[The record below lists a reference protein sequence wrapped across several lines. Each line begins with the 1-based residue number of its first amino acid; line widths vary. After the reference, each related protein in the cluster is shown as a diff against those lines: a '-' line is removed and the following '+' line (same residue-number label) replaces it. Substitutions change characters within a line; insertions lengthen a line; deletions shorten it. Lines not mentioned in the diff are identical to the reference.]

1 MLDRRRRSVPIALL
15 FAAALS
21 GSAAGQAAA
30 SSQHQAAEAAPA
42 IPDSLRGRSGQL
54 RAFVAAPPA
63 ETVLSVSAG
72 PAADPPALVPPVY
85 TLRDSVGGGVF
96 HFITLIP
103 FDRKRDGRVGAYR
116 VGRWP
121 AERRPARSPQD
132 ALPAG
137 FIAVTPEMQ
146 SMTISTNF
154 TLGDF
159 LPERDQQ
166 AEVWPKPLV
175 LELRLVDKLE
185 LILAALRDSGVVAPR
200 IRMMSAFRTPNVTLG
215 GARTSL
221 SPDSRHQYG
230 DAADF
235 IVDADG
241 DGRLDDLNRD
251 GRRDLADARWLVRV
265 ILALEAQHPDLVGG
279 IGVYR
284 RDGGNGHFLHV
295 DTRGERARWGL
306 Q

>member
-1 MLDRRRRSVPIALL
+1 M

-30 SSQHQAAEAAPA
+30 SPQHQARDAAPA
-42 IPDSLRGRSGQL
+42 IPESLRGHSGQL
-54 RAFVAAPPA
+54 RAYVAAPA
-63 ETVLSVSAG
+63 ADTARTIAAG
-72 PAADPPALVPPVY
+72 PSEPPTLIPPVY
-85 TLRDSVGGGVF
+85 TFRDSAGGGVF
-96 HFITLIP
+96 HFITLLP

-146 SMTISTNF
+146 SLMISTHF

-159 LPERDQQ
+159 LPERDAQ

-185 LILAALRDSGVVAPR
+185 LILTALRDSGIAAPR
-200 IRMMSAFRTPNVTLG
+200 LRMMSAFRTPNVTLG
-215 GARTSL
+215 GARTAL

-241 DGRLDDLNRD
+241 DGRLDDLDRD
-251 GRRDLADARWLVRV
+251 GRRDLGDARWLVRV
-265 ILALEAQHPDLVGG
+265 IRAIEAEHPDLVGG

>member
-1 MLDRRRRSVPIALL
+1 MLARRRRSVPIALFL
-15 FAAALS
+15 AAALT

-30 SSQHQAAEAAPA
+30 DAHPLAAEPAPL
-42 IPDSLRGRSGQL
+42 IPDSLRGRSGHL
-54 RAFVAAPPA
+54 RALVATPPPESA
-63 ETVLSVSAG
+63 LTVAAG
-72 PAADPPALVPPVY
+72 PAADPPSLIPPVY
-85 TLRDSVGGGVF
+85 TLRDSAGGGVF

-103 FDRKRDGRVGAYR
+103 FDRKRDGRVGEYR

-121 AERRPARSPQD
+121 AERRPARSAHD
-132 ALPAG
+132 ALPPG

-146 SMTISTNF
+146 SLAISTHF

-159 LPERDQQ
+159 LPVHDAQ
-166 AEVWPKPLV
+166 AAVWPKPLV
-175 LELRLVDKLE
+175 LDLRLVDKME
-185 LILAALRDSGVVAPR
+185 LILTALRDSGLVDPR
-200 IRMMSAFRTPNVTLG
+200 IRLMSTFRSPSVTLG
-215 GARTSL
+215 NARTAQA
-221 SPDSRHQYG
+221 PDSRHQYG

-235 IVDADG
+235 IVDGSG
-241 DGRLDDLNRD
+241 DGRMDDLNRD
-251 GRRDLADARWLVRV
+251 GRRDMADARWLVRV
-265 ILALEAQHPDLVGG
+265 ILAVEAQHPDLVGG